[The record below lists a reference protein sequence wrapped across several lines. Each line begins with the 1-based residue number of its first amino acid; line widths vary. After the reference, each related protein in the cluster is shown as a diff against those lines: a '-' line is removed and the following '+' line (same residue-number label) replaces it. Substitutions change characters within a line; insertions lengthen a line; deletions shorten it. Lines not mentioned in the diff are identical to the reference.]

1 MTWKWIGVGV
11 YMLALIA
18 IGIVASRRMS
28 SVRDYYAG
36 NKRFGFLAAA
46 FSARATGES
55 AWLLLGLTGMGAMLG
70 VQAFWVVLGED

>member
-1 MTWKWIGVGV
+1 
-11 YMLALIA
+11 
-18 IGIVASRRMS
+18 MS

-70 VQAFWVVLGED
+70 VQAFWVVVGEVLATSCSHCNCNFLM